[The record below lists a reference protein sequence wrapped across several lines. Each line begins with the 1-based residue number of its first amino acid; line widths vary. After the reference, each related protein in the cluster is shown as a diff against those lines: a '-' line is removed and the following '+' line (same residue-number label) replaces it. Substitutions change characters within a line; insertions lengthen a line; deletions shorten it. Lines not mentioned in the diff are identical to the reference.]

1 MDEMRYQLDLLTAIN
16 QRLGGQEK
24 MYRLV
29 CESSVSAFLY
39 FSFENNKVQC
49 LGNWDKYFDFEI
61 TQLKDIEKLYDIIDE
76 QDIDKFRNNLFLE
89 KREIVQETIEC
100 RLKNKNTWYQFD
112 SKVIY
117 DDNGKPT
124 DKIVAVSD
132 ISTFKSQT
140 EELVHMAYY
149 DMMTGLFNRNYFVM
163 KLGGFVRKA
172 EEEENTTVSVM
183 FIDIDDFKKIN
194 DGMGMVIGESLLQT
208 LGLILKEFEEEN
220 VIVSHFTSDMFC
232 IAIYDPC
239 GARSVEQICK
249 ALKEKIRPGII
260 LTDGQKILI
269 TVSIGVAE
277 YPEATT
283 NALELI
289 NCAEIVMFK
298 AKASGKN
305 AVKYFDTP
313 IVNEFLQNVEI
324 ENKLKTAV
332 FDKEFEMFFQPQ
344 FFAENKKLRGV
355 EALLRWFG
363 DDGKTAV
370 SPSIFVPI
378 AERNGMIT
386 TLGKWVIEESMKNF
400 AEWKMQYDYPM
411 IVSINISAIQYKQSD
426 FVNHL
431 VRVMEQYDIAAEE
444 VELEIT
450 ETVLIED
457 FEEVIRKLHM
467 LRDYGIK
474 ISLDDFGTGF
484 SSLSYLKGMPI
495 DTLKIDKTF
504 VDTILTDGS
513 TKIITESII
522 HMVKQL
528 GYETI
533 AEGVEEKEQYE
544 YLKGIGCD
552 IIQGYYL
559 GKPMSSGG
567 IKELLSEIS

>member
-513 TKIITESII
+513 TQIITESII

>member
-16 QRLGGQEK
+16 QRLSGQEK
-24 MYRLV
+24 MYRLI
-29 CESSVSAFLY
+29 CESSVSAYLY
-39 FSFENNKVQC
+39 FSFENDSVQC
-49 LGNWDKYFDFEI
+49 LGNWDDYFDFKI
-61 TQLKDIEKLYDIIDE
+61 TQLKDIEKLYEVIEE
-76 QDIDKFRNNLFLE
+76 QDTIKLRSNLFLE
-89 KREIVQETIEC
+89 KRGLIQETIEC
-100 RLKNKNTWYQFD
+100 RLKDRNVWYQFNT
-112 SKVIY
+112 KVIY
-117 DDNGKPT
+117 GEDGKPA
-124 DKIVAVSD
+124 DKIVIISD
-132 ISTFKSQT
+132 ISRFKSQT
-140 EELVHMAYY
+140 EELVNMAYY
-149 DMMTGLFNRNYFVM
+149 DMPTGLYNRNYFVM

-172 EEEENTTVSVM
+172 EEENTTVSVM

-208 LGLILKEFEEEN
+208 FAFMLKEFEEEN
-220 VIVSHFTSDMFC
+220 IIVSHFTSDMFC
-232 IAIYDPC
+232 IAVYDPC
-239 GARSVEQICK
+239 GTRSVEHICK
-249 ALKEKIRPGII
+249 TIKENIRPGIV
-260 LTDGQKILI
+260 LPDGQKILI
-269 TVSIGVAE
+269 TLSIGIAE

-298 AKASGKN
+298 AKTSGKN
-305 AVKYFDTP
+305 SVRYYDTP
-313 IVNEFLQNVEI
+313 IVNEFIQNVEI

-332 FDKEFEMFFQPQ
+332 FDKEFQMYFQPQ
-344 FFAENKKLRGV
+344 FFANNKKLRGV

-370 SPSIFVPI
+370 SPGIFVPI

-386 TLGKWVIEESMKNF
+386 TLGKWVIEESMKKF
-400 AEWKMQYDYPM
+400 AEWKVQFDYPM
-411 IVSINISAIQYKQSD
+411 VVSINISAIQYKQPD

-431 VRVMEQYDIAAEE
+431 VKVMEQYNISAEE
-444 VELEIT
+444 LELEIT

-504 VDTILTDGS
+504 VDTILTDDS

-533 AEGVEEKEQYE
+533 AEGVEDQKQYE
-544 YLKGIGCD
+544 YLKDIGCD

-559 GKPMSSGG
+559 GKPMSSDG
-567 IKELLSEIS
+567 IIALLSEIS

>member
-16 QRLGGQEK
+16 QKISGQEK
-24 MYRLV
+24 MYRLI
-29 CESSVSAFLY
+29 CESSVSAYLY
-39 FSFENNKVQC
+39 FSFGNDAVRC
-49 LGNWDKYFDFEI
+49 LGNWDDYFDFKL
-61 TQLKDIEKLYDIIDE
+61 TQIRDVEKLYDIVDE
-76 QDIDKFRNNLFLE
+76 EDVGKLRSNLFLE
-89 KREIVQETIEC
+89 KRGLIQETIEC
-100 RLKNKNTWYQFD
+100 HLKNKRNWYQF
-112 SKVIY
+112 STKVIY
-117 DDNGKPT
+117 GDDGKPT
-124 DKIVAVSD
+124 DKIVT
-132 ISTFKSQT
+132 ISNISQFKSQT
-140 EELVHMAYY
+140 EELVNMAYY
-149 DMMTGLFNRNYFVM
+149 DMPTGLYNRNYFVM

-172 EEEENTTVSVM
+172 EDDNTTVSVM

-208 LGLILKEFEEEN
+208 FALILKEFEEDN

-232 IAIYDPC
+232 IALYDPC
-239 GARSVEQICK
+239 GTKSVEHICK
-249 ALKEKIRPGII
+249 ALKEKLKPGIV
-260 LTDGQKILI
+260 LPDGQKILI

-277 YPEATT
+277 YPEAAT

-289 NCAEIVMFK
+289 NRAEIVMFK
-298 AKASGKN
+298 AKTSGKN

-324 ENKLKTAV
+324 ENRLKTAV

-344 FFAENKKLRGV
+344 YFAKTKKLRGV

-363 DDGKTAV
+363 DDGRSAV

-386 TLGKWVIEESMKNF
+386 TLGKWVIEECMRKY
-400 AEWKMQYDYPM
+400 AEWKMQFDYPI
-411 IVSINISAIQYKQSD
+411 IVSINISAIQYKQPD
-426 FVNHL
+426 FVNHMI
-431 VRVMEQYDIAAEE
+431 RVMQTYDIAPEE
-444 VELEIT
+444 LELEIT
-450 ETVLIED
+450 ESALIED
-457 FEEVIRKLHM
+457 FDEVIRKLHM

-484 SSLSYLKGMPI
+484 SSLSYLKEIPI
-495 DTLKIDKTF
+495 DTLKIDKSF
-504 VDTILTDGS
+504 VDTVLTDDS

-522 HMVKQL
+522 QMVQQL

-533 AEGVEEKEQYE
+533 AEGVEDKEQYE

-559 GKPMSSGG
+559 GKPMSSSS

>member
-29 CESSVSAFLY
+29 CESSVSAYLY
-39 FSFENNKVQC
+39 FSFENNTVQC
-49 LGNWDKYFDFEI
+49 LGSWYDYFEFEI
-61 TQLKDIEKLYDIIDE
+61 TQLKEIERLYDIIDE
-76 QDIDKFRNNLFLE
+76 QDIDKLRNNLFLE
-89 KREIVQETIEC
+89 KRGLIQETIEC
-100 RLKNKNTWYQFD
+100 RLKNKRTWYQFNT
-112 SKVIY
+112 KVIY
-117 DDNGKPT
+117 GDDGKPA
-124 DKIVAVSD
+124 DKIVAISD
-132 ISTFKSQT
+132 ISQFKSQT
-140 EELVHMAYY
+140 EELVNMAYY
-149 DMMTGLFNRNYFVM
+149 DMPTGLFNRNYFVM

-172 EEEENTTVSVM
+172 EEENTTVSVM

-194 DGMGMVIGESLLQT
+194 DGMGMVIGESLMQT
-208 LGLILKEFEEEN
+208 FALILKDFEEEN
-220 VIVSHFTSDMFC
+220 VIVSHFSSDMFC

-239 GARSVEQICK
+239 GTRSVEHICK
-249 ALKEKIRPGII
+249 TMKERIRAGIV
-260 LTDGQKILI
+260 LPDGQKLLI

-283 NALELI
+283 NTLELI

-332 FDKEFEMFFQPQ
+332 FDKEFEMYFQPQ
-344 FFAENKKLRGV
+344 FFSKNKKLRGV

-363 DDGKTAV
+363 DDGKSAV
-370 SPSIFVPI
+370 SPSVFVPI

-386 TLGKWVIEESMKNF
+386 TLGKWVIEESMKRF
-400 AEWKMQYDYPM
+400 AEWKTQYDYPM
-411 IVSINISAIQYKQSD
+411 VVSINISAIQYKQPD

-431 VRVMEQYDIAAEE
+431 VRVMEQYKIAAEE
-444 VELEIT
+444 LELEIT

-544 YLKGIGCD
+544 YLREIGCD

-559 GKPMSSGG
+559 GRPMSSED

>member
-29 CESSVSAFLY
+29 CESSVSAYLY
-39 FSFENNKVQC
+39 FSFENDLVQC
-49 LGNWDKYFDFEI
+49 LGKWEDFFDFEI
-61 TQLKDIEKLYDIIDE
+61 TQIKDIERLYDIVDE
-76 QDIDKFRNNLFLE
+76 QDVVNLRGNLFLE
-89 KREIVQETIEC
+89 KRGLINEMTEC
-100 RLKNKNTWYQFD
+100 RLKDKKLWYQFNT
-112 SKVIY
+112 KVIY
-117 DDNGKPT
+117 NDDGKPT
-124 DKIVAVSD
+124 DKIVVISD
-132 ISTFKSQT
+132 ISQFKNQT
-140 EELVHMAYY
+140 EELVNMAYY
-149 DMMTGLFNRNYFVM
+149 DMMTGLVNRNYFVM

-172 EEEENTTVSVM
+172 EEENTTVSVM

-194 DGMGMVIGESLLQT
+194 DGMGMVIGESLLQSFA
-208 LGLILKEFEEEN
+208 LILKEFEVEDS

-239 GARSVEQICK
+239 GSKSVEYMCK
-249 ALKEKIRPGII
+249 SLKEKIKPGIV
-260 LTDGQKILI
+260 LPDGQKILI

-283 NALELI
+283 NALKLI

-305 AVKYFDTP
+305 AIKYFDTP

-324 ENKLKTAV
+324 ENRLKTAV
-332 FDKEFEMFFQPQ
+332 FDKEFEMHFQPQ
-344 FFAENKKLRGV
+344 YFAENKKLRGV
-355 EALLRWFG
+355 EALMRWFG
-363 DDGKTAV
+363 DGEKPAV
-370 SPSIFVPI
+370 SPGIFVPI
-378 AERNGMIT
+378 AERNGMINR
-386 TLGKWVIEESMKNF
+386 LGKWVIEESLKKF
-400 AEWKMQYDYPM
+400 AEWKMQFDYPL
-411 IVSINISAIQYKQSD
+411 IISINISAIQYKQPD

-431 VRVMEQYDIAAEE
+431 IRIMQKYDIDAEE
-444 VELEIT
+444 LELEIT
-450 ETVLIED
+450 ESVLIED

-495 DTLKIDKTF
+495 DTLKIDKSF
-504 VDTILTDGS
+504 VDTVLTDVS
-513 TKIITESII
+513 TRIITESII

-559 GKPMSSGG
+559 GKPMCSDS
-567 IKELLSEIS
+567 IKELLSELS

>member
-260 LTDGQKILI
+260 LPDGKKILI

-298 AKASGKN
+298 AKASGKS

-513 TKIITESII
+513 TQIITESII

>member
-1 MDEMRYQLDLLTAIN
+1 
-16 QRLGGQEK
+16 
-24 MYRLV
+24 
-29 CESSVSAFLY
+29 
-39 FSFENNKVQC
+39 
-49 LGNWDKYFDFEI
+49 
-61 TQLKDIEKLYDIIDE
+61 
-76 QDIDKFRNNLFLE
+76 
-89 KREIVQETIEC
+89 
-100 RLKNKNTWYQFD
+100 
-112 SKVIY
+112 
-117 DDNGKPT
+117 
-124 DKIVAVSD
+124 
-132 ISTFKSQT
+132 
-140 EELVHMAYY
+140 
-149 DMMTGLFNRNYFVM
+149 
-163 KLGGFVRKA
+163 
-172 EEEENTTVSVM
+172 
-183 FIDIDDFKKIN
+183 
-194 DGMGMVIGESLLQT
+194 
-208 LGLILKEFEEEN
+208 
-220 VIVSHFTSDMFC
+220 
-232 IAIYDPC
+232 
-239 GARSVEQICK
+239 
-249 ALKEKIRPGII
+249 
-260 LTDGQKILI
+260 
-269 TVSIGVAE
+269 
-277 YPEATT
+277 
-283 NALELI
+283 
-289 NCAEIVMFK
+289 
-298 AKASGKN
+298 
-305 AVKYFDTP
+305 
-313 IVNEFLQNVEI
+313 
-324 ENKLKTAV
+324 
-332 FDKEFEMFFQPQ
+332 MFFQPQ

-513 TKIITESII
+513 TQIITESII

>member
-29 CESSVSAFLY
+29 CESSVSAYLY
-39 FSFENNKVQC
+39 FSFENNTVQC
-49 LGNWDKYFDFEI
+49 LGNWDDYFEFEI
-61 TQLKDIEKLYDIIDE
+61 TQLKEIERLYDIIDE
-76 QDIDKFRNNLFLE
+76 QDIDKLRNNLFLE
-89 KREIVQETIEC
+89 KRGLIQETIEC
-100 RLKNKNTWYQFD
+100 RLKNKRTWYQFNT
-112 SKVIY
+112 KVIY
-117 DDNGKPT
+117 GEDGKPA
-124 DKIVAVSD
+124 DKIVAISD
-132 ISTFKSQT
+132 ISQFKSQT
-140 EELVHMAYY
+140 EELVNMAYY
-149 DMMTGLFNRNYFVM
+149 DMPTGLFNRNYFVM

-172 EEEENTTVSVM
+172 EEENTTVSVM

-194 DGMGMVIGESLLQT
+194 DGMGMVIGESLIQT
-208 LGLILKEFEEEN
+208 FALILKDFEEEK

-239 GARSVEQICK
+239 GTRSVEYICK
-249 ALKEKIRPGII
+249 TLKEKIRAGIV
-260 LTDGQKILI
+260 LPDGQKLLI

-283 NALELI
+283 NTLELI

-298 AKASGKN
+298 AKTSGKN

-332 FDKEFEMFFQPQ
+332 FDKEFEMYFQPQ
-344 FFAENKKLRGV
+344 FFSKNKKLRGV

-363 DDGKTAV
+363 DDGKSAV
-370 SPSIFVPI
+370 SPSVFVPI

-386 TLGKWVIEESMKNF
+386 TLGKWVIEESMKKF
-400 AEWKMQYDYPM
+400 AEWKTQYDYPM
-411 IVSINISAIQYKQSD
+411 VVSINISAIQYKQPD

-431 VRVMEQYDIAAEE
+431 VRVMEQYKIAAEE
-444 VELEIT
+444 LELEIT

-522 HMVKQL
+522 RMVKQL

-544 YLKGIGCD
+544 YLKEIGCD

-559 GKPMSSGG
+559 GRPMSSEG

>member
-29 CESSVSAFLY
+29 CESSVSAYLY
-39 FSFENNKVQC
+39 FSFENDNVQC
-49 LGNWDKYFDFEI
+49 LGNWNDYFDFEI
-61 TQLKDIEKLYDIIDE
+61 TQFKDVEKLYDIIDE
-76 QDIDKFRNNLFLE
+76 QDIDKFRNNLLLE
-89 KREIVQETIEC
+89 KRGVSQEKIEC
-100 RLKNKNTWYQFD
+100 RLNNKKTWYQFNTR
-112 SKVIY
+112 VVY
-117 DDNGKPT
+117 DDTGKAT
-124 DKIVAVSD
+124 DKIMAVSD
-132 ISTFKSQT
+132 ISQFKSQT
-140 EELVHMAYY
+140 EELVNMAYY
-149 DMMTGLFNRNYFVM
+149 DMTTGLYNRNYFVM
-163 KLGGFVRKA
+163 KLGEFVRKA
-172 EEEENTTVSVM
+172 EEENTTVSVM

-208 LGLILKEFEEEN
+208 FACVLKEFEKDN

-239 GARSVEQICK
+239 GARSVEYICK
-249 ALKEKIRPGII
+249 ALKENIRPGII
-260 LTDGQKILI
+260 LPDGQKILI

-298 AKASGKN
+298 AKALGKD

-332 FDKEFEMFFQPQ
+332 FDREFEIFFQPQ
-344 FFAENKKLRGV
+344 FFTKNKKLRGV

-363 DDGKTAV
+363 DDGKSAV

-386 TLGKWVIEESMKNF
+386 SLGKWVIEESMKKF
-400 AEWKMQYDYPM
+400 SEWKMQFDYPL
-411 IVSINISAIQYKQSD
+411 IVSINISAIQYKQPD

-431 VRVMEQYDIAAEE
+431 VKVMEQYNISAEE
-444 VELEIT
+444 LELEIT

-504 VDTILTDGS
+504 VDTILTDSS
-513 TKIITESII
+513 TQIITESII

-533 AEGVEEKEQYE
+533 AEGVEQKEQYE
-544 YLKGIGCD
+544 YLKEIGCD
-552 IIQGYYL
+552 IIQGYYF
-559 GKPMSSGG
+559 GKPMSSDR

>member
-1 MDEMRYQLDLLTAIN
+1 
-16 QRLGGQEK
+16 
-24 MYRLV
+24 
-29 CESSVSAFLY
+29 
-39 FSFENNKVQC
+39 
-49 LGNWDKYFDFEI
+49 
-61 TQLKDIEKLYDIIDE
+61 
-76 QDIDKFRNNLFLE
+76 
-89 KREIVQETIEC
+89 
-100 RLKNKNTWYQFD
+100 
-112 SKVIY
+112 
-117 DDNGKPT
+117 
-124 DKIVAVSD
+124 
-132 ISTFKSQT
+132 
-140 EELVHMAYY
+140 
-149 DMMTGLFNRNYFVM
+149 
-163 KLGGFVRKA
+163 
-172 EEEENTTVSVM
+172 M

-260 LTDGQKILI
+260 LPDGQKILI

-386 TLGKWVIEESMKNF
+386 TLGKWVIEESMKKF

-504 VDTILTDGS
+504 VDTILIDGS